1 MRKEPAGEL
10 GQSGGF
16 TWWDPLANSDGH
28 VRTSAWLAL
37 FVLVRLQGCRSGR
50 TGPAR
55 CGPSRRSGS
64 DACAVRGERCLVEG
78 REKCWAILPRSSV
91 APLDVLMHV
100 ENNLTANL
108 LHSFSFLFRAFCPA
122 SAAHLPDPPFVPSP
136 TRERERERALFSIRR
151 AAPRRA
157 SYLTPSP
164 FLCSESRLCTSGTRS
179 HLIEYIIWIFELY
192 REGKRRRDGGG
203 VCTKRKVRGH
213 RSAERTDMPRDK
225 FMNFVG
231 IWGSCRAGL
240 RCADLDPFCVTRRE
254 TRFLRC
260 PPNHLWW
267 RLFILVT

>member
-1 MRKEPAGEL
+1 MREEPAGEL

-78 REKCWAILPRSSV
+78 RGKCWAILPRSSV

-108 LHSFSFLFRAFCPA
+108 LHSFSFLFRTFCPA
-122 SAAHLPDPPFVPSP
+122 SAAHLPDPSFCTLSD
-136 TRERERERALFSIRR
+136 EREKENGLSSPSAAPRLLPHPVPLSLFREPLVYERYPLTPNRIHNLNFWVIQGEKEKERRGRSVREEKSAGTQVGGEDRR
-151 AAPRRA
+151 AAR
-157 SYLTPSP
+157 
-164 FLCSESRLCTSGTRS
+164 
-179 HLIEYIIWIFELY
+179 
-192 REGKRRRDGGG
+192 
-203 VCTKRKVRGH
+203 
-213 RSAERTDMPRDK
+213 
-225 FMNFVG
+225 
-231 IWGSCRAGL
+231 
-240 RCADLDPFCVTRRE
+240 
-254 TRFLRC
+254 
-260 PPNHLWW
+260 
-267 RLFILVT
+267 